1 MQSQGTRDPQTQGS
15 LEGEGQPPEVGMG
28 GVAMS
33 QSEKE
38 KAALKS
44 PFIINK

>member
-28 GVAMS
+28 VAMS